1 MKIKTRGE
9 EIDITLGTRFIE
21 VYAGSKYGSVVFM
34 EATSEPAVD
43 GDMISWM
50 ARNMM
55 TGERVRY
62 GVHLKH
68 WQYGPAL
75 CLIDSVVFNEKIVPF
90 RPWPMDVLNAGV
102 FMNKKVFKR
111 SNIEEDMRQESKIS
125 QIQKKIFTK
134 DTSKVKEAERLYR
147 SLSKTRFDKL
157 QFRVHELNEGISVIE
172 QVMGGWWKQR
182 YLLNENTCR
191 AYEIMDEE
199 KIFVNFTTD
208 DIDWKSLESLP
219 EYMKERAQRLSALFP
234 TFVLRFQNGVAEVHW
249 QLNPDGRYYR
259 DDDGY
264 GMTDDEEVMV
274 YGFIDADMNVLVKFQ
289 YIGDDMQRLKE
300 LHFEALS

>member
-1 MKIKTRGE
+1 MLRCICGE
-9 EIDITLGTRFIE
+9 EIDITL
-21 VYAGSKYGSVVFM
+21 GSVVFM

-157 QFRVHELNEGISVIE
+157 QFRVHELSEGVSVIE
-172 QVMGGWWKQR
+172 QIINGWWKQH
-182 YLLNENTCR
+182 YMLNENTC
-191 AYEIMDEE
+191 
-199 KIFVNFTTD
+199 
-208 DIDWKSLESLP
+208 L
-219 EYMKERAQRLSALFP
+219 
-234 TFVLRFQNGVAEVHW
+234 
-249 QLNPDGRYYR
+249 
-259 DDDGY
+259 
-264 GMTDDEEVMV
+264 
-274 YGFIDADMNVLVKFQ
+274 
-289 YIGDDMQRLKE
+289 
-300 LHFEALS
+300 